1 MRKLLAA
8 VVALVLV
15 VIGGGALFVRW
26 LDTQGSPTGKTIK
39 VSIPTGTSGSTIA
52 DALQKRGVV
61 RSSLAFRLYLKTS
74 GVTGGLKAGQY
85 DLRSDMPFPE
95 LVNQL
100 EMGPAV
106 KFVKLVVPE
115 GLNIDQTA
123 AQVDKLTHVSAADF
137 LAAATPATVR
147 PGILPENVSTL
158 EGFLYPTTYFIE
170 EKDTP
175 ESVVKRIVG
184 QFNKQFQKQDVA
196 KATELGRTPYEILII
211 ASMIEEEAK
220 ADDERTKVS
229 AVIHNRLKQGIA
241 LGIDATTQ
249 YLVRKYNGQ
258 PLTQSDLEID
268 SPFNTRKRAGL
279 PPTPISSPRASSIN
293 AALNPASE
301 DYLYYVL
308 GSDCVHHVF
317 TNNSA
322 DFIRAKARQPR
333 NC

>member
-1 MRKLLAA
+1 
-8 VVALVLV
+8 
-15 VIGGGALFVRW
+15 
-26 LDTQGSPTGKTIK
+26 
-39 VSIPTGTSGSTIA
+39 
-52 DALQKRGVV
+52 
-61 RSSLAFRLYLKTS
+61 LYLKTS
-74 GVTGGLKAGQY
+74 GVTGGLKAGKY
-85 DLRSDMPFPE
+85 NLRSDMPFPE
-95 LVNQL
+95 LVSQL
-100 EMGPAV
+100 EMGPEI

-115 GLNIDQTA
+115 GLNIEQTA
-123 AQVDKLTHVSAADF
+123 GQVGKLTHVSAEDF
-137 LAAATPATVR
+137 LAAATPDTVR
-147 PGILPENVSTL
+147 PDILPDDISTL

-175 ESVVKRIVG
+175 ESVVLRIVG
-184 QFNKQFQKQDVA
+184 QFTKQFQKQDVA
-196 KATELGRTPYEILII
+196 KAAELGRTPYEILII

-220 ADDERTKVS
+220 ADDERTKIS

-249 YLVRKYNGQ
+249 YAVRKYSGQ
-258 PLTQSDLEID
+258 PLTKSDLESD

-301 DYLYYVL
+301 SYLYYVL
-308 GSDCVHHVF
+308 GADCVHHTF
-317 TNNSA
+317 TTNSA